1 MYVHCIQD
9 LQKEKV
15 RTDPPLP
22 HSEGERKANILLIYL
37 QTIGCLMPIS
47 TIFELYRG
55 SQFNWWRKP
64 EYSEKTTDR
73 SYVAEKHKQY
83 IFPVE

>member
-1 MYVHCIQD
+1 LYTGFTKGKSKDRPSSPSFRGGEESKYIID
-9 LQKEKV
+9 LS
-15 RTDPPLP
+15 TN
-22 HSEGERKANILLIYL
+22 NIGL
-37 QTIGCLMPIS
+37 GCLMPIS

>member
-37 QTIGCLMPIS
+37 QTI
-47 TIFELYRG
+47 
-55 SQFNWWRKP
+55 
-64 EYSEKTTDR
+64 
-73 SYVAEKHKQY
+73 
-83 IFPVE
+83 